1 MYDIFHVPGIIA
13 PAGKLRP
20 DKFDTGVAYL
30 RATGREPRFGAH
42 VNGPSDTAYLSA
54 DAEARASDLTDLWLD
69 PKIDLL
75 LAVRGGFGSAHLLPL
90 LDWRMLKNRPELP
103 LAGFSDITALHW
115 AMEKAG
121 AGRPIAGPML
131 GKLAESAASP
141 YTAKFHALA
150 FRSGAYELPPAG
162 EYGSQTELRSGRAS
176 GLPLVGN
183 LSVAATL
190 CGTPFLPDA
199 AGRILILE
207 DLNEPAYKLDR
218 CLTMLEQN
226 GLFECCAGVIFGQ
239 FTDCADEAELRKLFR
254 RFAAKVNGPVIAN
267 FPFGHIL
274 PMATL
279 DFHRELS
286 IDNGRI
292 TIL

>member
-1 MYDIFHVPGIIA
+1 M
-13 PAGKLRP
+13 
-20 DKFDTGVAYL
+20 
-30 RATGREPRFGAH
+30 
-42 VNGPSDTAYLSA
+42 
-54 DAEARASDLTDLWLD
+54 
-69 PKIDLL
+69 
-75 LAVRGGFGSAHLLPL
+75 
-90 LDWRMLKNRPELP
+90 
-103 LAGFSDITALHW
+103 
-115 AMEKAG
+115 
-121 AGRPIAGPML
+121 
-131 GKLAESAASP
+131 
-141 YTAKFHALA
+141 
-150 FRSGAYELPPAG
+150 
-162 EYGSQTELRSGRAS
+162 
-176 GLPLVGN
+176 PLVGN

-279 DFHRELS
+279 DVHRELR